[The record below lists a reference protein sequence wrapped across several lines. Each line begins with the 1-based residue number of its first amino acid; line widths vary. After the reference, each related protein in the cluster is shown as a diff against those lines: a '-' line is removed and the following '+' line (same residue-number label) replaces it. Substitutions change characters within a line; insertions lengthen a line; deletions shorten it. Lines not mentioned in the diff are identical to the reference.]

1 MEEILRQ
8 LMEIVQETTPAVWA
22 IARRQVASIVVQMLV
37 CCVLCLIG
45 TVMLVRL
52 AAFCQR
58 KHRDMYDDWDLAR
71 SFSIAGAVVSGLF
84 ATGLAIDL
92 IMHLINPEYYTIKV
106 LLSLIGT

>member
-1 MEEILRQ
+1 MEEILRH

-22 IARRQVASIVVQMLV
+22 IAKRQVASIVVQMLV

-45 TVMLVRL
+45 TVVLVRL

-58 KHRDMYDDWDLAR
+58 KHHDTFDDWDVAR
-71 SFSIAGAVVSGLF
+71 SFSLAGAVASGVF
-84 ATGLAIDL
+84 ATALAIDL
-92 IMHLINPEYYTIKV
+92 IMHLVNPDYYVIKV